1 MESCK
6 GKGNKPSSW
15 QIRLFSLDLLEME
28 LPEVVLDR
36 LSVKRVGISR
46 ERSRKGSFLKD
57 SKPHVK
63 QFTSFCKLPPNNV
76 VITVEIIF
84 SSTSAK
90 RRERE
95 MRRPRPR
102 ECVVLSE
109 VFDETRGKWVCET
122 YVNYT
127 RSRDYVIRGSKL
139 QWPRG
144 GQSLLTSIELYW
156 PLLTSID
163 LYWHLPLEALS
174 CDKRMRLCNSVCSL
188 SNRYLMNSWASCWW

>member
-1 MESCK
+1 MESSK
-6 GKGNKPSSW
+6 WKGNKPSSW

-102 ECVVLSE
+102 ECVWYCQRCSTRRVESE
-109 VFDETRGKWVCET
+109 YVKPTCIIRDHVITRRHAQ
-122 YVNYT
+122 YVHLNCN
-127 RSRDYVIRGSKL
+127 RREEGN
-139 QWPRG
+139 
-144 GQSLLTSIELYW
+144 LY
-156 PLLTSID
+156 
-163 LYWHLPLEALS
+163 
-174 CDKRMRLCNSVCSL
+174 
-188 SNRYLMNSWASCWW
+188 